1 MCTLI
6 VQISNTTFII
16 TAFSHAHS
24 YRVCVRVYLN
34 GDGIGGV
41 THLSVFLVL
50 MHGEFDTLL
59 QWPFRQ
65 QVTVTLQGELLHYA
79 CGELPNFNTHTT
91 ENPFLENVVVGCGV

>member
-6 VQISNTTFII
+6 VQISNTTF
-16 TAFSHAHS
+16 AFSHTHS
-24 YRVCVRVYLN
+24 YRVCVRVYLD
-34 GDGIGGV
+34 GDGIGGA

-59 QWPFRQ
+59 QWPFEQ

-79 CGELPNFNTHTT
+79 LPNFNTHTI
-91 ENPFLENVVVGCGV
+91 ENSIFGKCCCWLWCVATMV